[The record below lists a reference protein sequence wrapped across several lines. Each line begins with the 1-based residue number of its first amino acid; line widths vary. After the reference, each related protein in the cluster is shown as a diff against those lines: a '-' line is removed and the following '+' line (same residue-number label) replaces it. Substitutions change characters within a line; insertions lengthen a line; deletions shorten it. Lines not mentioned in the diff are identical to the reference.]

1 MAKASKHRL
10 FQSGLLV
17 LWIALVV
24 TEVTVSVESQ
34 ACIPPMVTP
43 GYMNPITITFNSW
56 RPAIGNV
63 IVKIDSEFNFRFAN
77 DAADRIEEG
86 HRKWNNL
93 ITCAGVNFVDFEI
106 VNFSAEDYDND
117 APFGHVYWQVD
128 YPGTSDNG
136 LTFSNIGFGGRVES
150 AVIKIRPDLA
160 WSNSSNPIYFNY
172 LGSHEIGHTFNLKDC
187 LSFTSPAC
195 LTGGLTIMGGH
206 TNTAFDAQGPTACDL
221 NAAKQIYCPSTPSP
235 TPTPTPDPD
244 WPWPDPFP
252 PTDPE
257 TCQNGGWYWNF
268 TNDTCNR
275 DPADATCGSTK
286 CVPYVIPTDGGDCA
300 GADDY
305 CAMPYGCPP
314 GTVDGGR
321 GCCCFPTPVLID
333 LSGNGFS
340 LTDAYNGVM
349 FDMGGDGKKEPV
361 AWTTTDNDDAWLVLD
376 RNGNGQI
383 DSAKEMF
390 GNFTDQPHATTR
402 LNGFVA
408 LAEFDRNDNGGNGDE
423 KITSADS
430 VFANLRLWQDRNRNG
445 VSEPGELHTLT
456 AFNIATLDLD
466 YKESKKSDTNGN
478 RFSYRAKVKDAQGN
492 QIGRWAWDVTLSANP
507 PPRR

>member
-1 MAKASKHRL
+1 MSKTTKHL
-10 FQSGLLV
+10 IIQALLLAVWV
-17 LWIALVV
+17 LIL
-24 TEVTVSVESQ
+24 TSSDITVPVLSQ
-34 ACIPPMVTP
+34 TQQGCPQPPFWNTP
-43 GYMNPITITFNSW
+43 PTNSW
-56 RPAIGNV
+56 SNYGWPFVKWID
-63 IVKIDSEFNFRFAN
+63 VKIDAAWESPEF
-77 DAADRIEEG
+77 DAIE
-86 HRKWNNL
+86 
-93 ITCAGVNFVDFEI
+93 AGVSLWNVPANCSNVRFTDFSYI
-106 VNFSAEDYDND
+106 IIEDYAEAPPDNT
-117 APFGHVYWQVD
+117 VYWQRVD
-128 YPGTSDNG
+128 PNNLGFLGATRNH
-136 LTFSNIGFGGRVES
+136 FSADLRVRASRIQIMPTVTNQS
-150 AVIKIRPDLA
+150 APNFFV
-160 WSNSSNPIYFNY
+160 Y
-172 LGSHEIGHTFNLKDC
+172 LGSHETGHTFNLGHTTPFGA
-187 LSFTSPAC
+187 S
-195 LTGGLTIMGGH
+195 IMGGH
-206 TNTAFDAQGPTACDL
+206 SNTDFAFNYHGPFECDFFKA
-221 NAAKQIYCPSTPSP
+221 NQQYPCGIP

-252 PTDPE
+252 PSDPE

-268 TNDTCNR
+268 TNSTCNR

-333 LSGNGFS
+333 VSGNGFS
-340 LTDAYNGVM
+340 LTHAYNGVM

-361 AWTTTDNDDAWLVLD
+361 AWTTTDNDDAWLALD
-376 RNGNGQI
+376 RKGNGQI

-390 GNFTDQPHATTR
+390 GNFTDQPHATTT

-408 LAEFDRNDNGGNGDE
+408 LAEFDRNDNGGNGDG

-430 VFANLRLWQDRNRNG
+430 VFADLRLWQDRNRNG
-445 VSEPGELHTLT
+445 VSEPGELHTLA
-456 AFNIATLDLD
+456 AFNIATLELD

-507 PPRR
+507 PARH